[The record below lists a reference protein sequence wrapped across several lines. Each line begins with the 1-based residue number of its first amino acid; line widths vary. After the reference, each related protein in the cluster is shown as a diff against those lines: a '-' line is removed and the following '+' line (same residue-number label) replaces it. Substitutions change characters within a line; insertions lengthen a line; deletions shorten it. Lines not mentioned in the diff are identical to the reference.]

1 MDSNEVFFNLNPINF
16 FIVSG
21 LVQNFIIAGLLFLR
35 QGGSILANKV
45 LSFIICIVN
54 FHLVYLMLLDTNL
67 DNLFPFSLWIPYS
80 YLTLIGPLIFLYTKT
95 LTNINFKI
103 SDLHFRHFIPVII
116 EIGLQIIMIVQGILN
131 ESSFYNGPFYFYIMP
146 LVYLCAIVSI
156 FYYLNLSIKAI
167 DNHEKWVLRNFSNLK
182 ELTLAWLKRLIHY
195 YRVLWTV
202 WIPFVATFLLF
213 FKFQLIYPAVV
224 LFLYLLMLFL
234 TYLTYWIGVEGLRRD
249 TLLFVRESEGHKENK
264 NYSGLTAMEI
274 QQYSDRINQLM
285 VKEKKYLN
293 ENLSLR
299 ELAAYL
305 EADPNLIS
313 FVLNKHLNSN
323 FHDFVNKFRVEEV
336 KNKLND
342 PANKNLTLLGIAFE
356 SGFNSKTTFNR
367 VFKQVTGLTPTE
379 FQKTKDKE
387 S

>member
-1 MDSNEVFFNLNPINF
+1 M
-16 FIVSG
+16 
-21 LVQNFIIAGLLFLR
+21 
-35 QGGSILANKV
+35 ANKV